1 MGAAEAIDALAR
13 APGMA
18 QAARMALHVVELP
31 GLSNRT
37 FRVDTACGR
46 FAVQLPGA
54 QAAGGETRQAT
65 IAATRLAHRLG
76 VGAELVHAHEE
87 SGAIVTRWVEAATP
101 ATAEQLRAMPG
112 AIAAV
117 ASRFAALHGSGMALV
132 RRFDPLAAIDR
143 LAAQMADAA
152 LAPGLAAALIR
163 ARQELDAASPVAV
176 PIHGDPVP
184 ENVLVASGGVLLIDW
199 DHAGMGDPA
208 WDLAYFA
215 LEAGLSPAEEI
226 ALAAAHGVPGLES
239 RRLALSR
246 MTAAALCALWGADR
260 MRRRASPDLTLWI
273 SNRREQA
280 TAMAAAL
287 YPGARLR

>member
-18 QAARMALHVVELP
+18 QAARMVLRVVELP

-37 FRVDTACGR
+37 FRVDTARGR

-54 QAAGGETRQAT
+54 QAAGGETRRAT

-101 ATAEQLRAMPG
+101 ATAAQLRAMPG

-117 ASRFAALHGSGMALV
+117 AARFAALHGSGMELV
-132 RRFDPLAAIDR
+132 RRFDPFAAIDR

-152 LAPGLAAALIR
+152 LAPDLAAALIR
-163 ARQELDAASPVAV
+163 ARQELDTASPVAV

-184 ENVLVASGGVLLIDW
+184 ENVLVAPGGVLLIDW

-226 ALAAAHGVPGLES
+226 ALAAAHGAPGLVS
-239 RRLALSR
+239 RRLAVSR
-246 MTAAALCALWGADR
+246 MIAAALCALWGADR

-273 SNRREQA
+273 SDRREQA
-280 TAMAAAL
+280 AAMAAAL